1 MSVVRYLYIV
11 SPLALPGAG
20 FGLEPGEAGL
30 FGIAEEV
37 LVRLVEV
44 SGHLLQCQGVGLS
57 EPGGASVL
65 FRSGI
70 CVIEKLIECVLL
82 FWAYSSLRKVR
93 TLL

>member
-11 SPLALPGAG
+11 GPLALPGAG

-44 SGHLLQCQGVGLS
+44 SGRLL
-57 EPGGASVL
+57 
-65 FRSGI
+65 
-70 CVIEKLIECVLL
+70 
-82 FWAYSSLRKVR
+82 
-93 TLL
+93 